1 MVSQELTDTR
11 LLVTDAPGVGR
22 DTLLSR
28 LVTHTT
34 IRLQ

>member
-1 MVSQELTDTR
+1 VSLT
-11 LLVTDAPGVGR
+11 LVTDAPRVGR

-28 LVTHTT
+28 LVTQTT